1 MNNPQYIFS
10 MYKLNKVYPGGK
22 QVIKDISLS
31 FLPGAK
37 IGVLGGNGAGKSTL
51 LKIMA
56 GLDTDYNGDAKLAE
70 GIKVGYLAQE
80 PELNNELNVYENVME
95 GMAEAKKIVDDF
107 NAISLKFSE
116 DLSEDEMNETIL
128 KQAEL
133 QEMIDN
139 MDAWDLE
146 RKAEIAMDALSLPPA
161 SDKIDHLS
169 GGEKRRVALAKLLLS
184 NPDFLLL
191 DEPTN
196 HLDAL
201 SVAWLQRF
209 LHDFPGTVVTI
220 THDRYFLDEVA
231 GWILELDRGEGI
243 PYKGNYSGWLEQ
255 KQKRLELEGK
265 IEEARKRKL
274 NEELEWIKAAPRAR
288 QAKSKARISSYEEL
302 VAREQKKEINV
313 GNLVIPPAPRLGSE
327 VISFDNVSKSF
338 GEKLLIDSLSFKL
351 PPGGIIGVIGANGA
365 GKTTLFRLITQEEKP
380 DNGEILI
387 GETVNLNYVDQSRDV
402 LKPEKN
408 VWESICDGLDEIQ
421 IGKKIIQSRAY
432 VGQFNFKGSDQQKI
446 VSQLSGGERNRV
458 HLARTLKIPGNV
470 LLLDEPTNDLD
481 VDTLRS
487 LEEAILEFSGCVV
500 VISHDRWFLNKLATH
515 ILAFEGD
522 SHVEWFEG
530 NYQDYEND
538 KRRRLGEESLNP
550 KRMKYKPIIR

>member
-10 MYKLNKVYPGGK
+10 MYKMSKVYPGGK
-22 QVIKDISLS
+22 QVLKDISLS

-56 GLDTDYNGDAKLAE
+56 GIDNEFNGDAKLAD

-80 PELNNELNVYENVME
+80 PELDNNLNVYENVME
-95 GMAEAKKIVDDF
+95 GMFEAKSLVDEF
-107 NAISLKFSE
+107 NLISLKFSE
-116 DLSEDEMNETIL
+116 DLTDEEMNETIS
-128 KQAEL
+128 KQGEL
-133 QEMIDN
+133 QEKIDN
-139 MDAWDLE
+139 MDAWDLD
-146 RKAEIAMDALSLPPA
+146 RKAEIAMDALSLPA
-161 SDKIDHLS
+161 GEAKIVNLS

-201 SVAWLQRF
+201 SVSWLQRF
-209 LHDFPGTVVTI
+209 LHDFPGTVITI

-243 PYKGNYSGWLEQ
+243 PYKGNYSQWLEQ

-274 NEELEWIKAAPRAR
+274 SEELEWIKSAPRAR

-302 VAREQKKEINV
+302 VAQEQKNEINTN
-313 GNLVIPPAPRLGSE
+313 NLVIPPAPRLGNE
-327 VISFDNVSKSF
+327 VINFNNVSKSF
-338 GEKLLIDSLSFKL
+338 EDKLLIDNLTFKL
-351 PPGGIIGVIGANGA
+351 PPGGIVGVIGANGA
-365 GKTTLFRLITQEEKP
+365 GKTTLFRMITKEEIP
-380 DNGEILI
+380 NNGEIII
-387 GETVNLNYVDQSRDV
+387 GETVSLNYVDQSRDL
-402 LKPEKN
+402 LKPEQN

-421 IGKKIIQSRAY
+421 IGKKTIQSRAY
-432 VGQFNFKGSDQQKI
+432 VSQFNFKGSDQQKI
-446 VSQLSGGERNRV
+446 VSHLSGGERNRV
-458 HLARTLKIPGNV
+458 HLAKMLKTPGNV

-487 LEEAILEFSGCVV
+487 LEEAILAFSGCVV

-515 ILAFEGD
+515 ILAFEGG

-530 NYQDYEND
+530 NYQDYEQD
-538 KRRRLGEESLNP
+538 KKRRLGDDALNP
-550 KRMKYKPIIR
+550 KWIKYNPISR

>member
-1 MNNPQYIFS
+1 
-10 MYKLNKVYPGGK
+10 
-22 QVIKDISLS
+22 
-31 FLPGAK
+31 
-37 IGVLGGNGAGKSTL
+37 
-51 LKIMA
+51 
-56 GLDTDYNGDAKLAE
+56 
-70 GIKVGYLAQE
+70 
-80 PELNNELNVYENVME
+80 
-95 GMAEAKKIVDDF
+95 
-107 NAISLKFSE
+107 
-116 DLSEDEMNETIL
+116 
-128 KQAEL
+128 
-133 QEMIDN
+133 
-139 MDAWDLE
+139 
-146 RKAEIAMDALSLPPA
+146 
-161 SDKIDHLS
+161 
-169 GGEKRRVALAKLLLS
+169 
-184 NPDFLLL
+184 
-191 DEPTN
+191 
-196 HLDAL
+196 
-201 SVAWLQRF
+201 
-209 LHDFPGTVVTI
+209 
-220 THDRYFLDEVA
+220 
-231 GWILELDRGEGI
+231 
-243 PYKGNYSGWLEQ
+243 
-255 KQKRLELEGK
+255 
-265 IEEARKRKL
+265 
-274 NEELEWIKAAPRAR
+274 
-288 QAKSKARISSYEEL
+288 
-302 VAREQKKEINV
+302 
-313 GNLVIPPAPRLGSE
+313 
-327 VISFDNVSKSF
+327 
-338 GEKLLIDSLSFKL
+338 LLIDSLSFKL

-538 KRRRLGEESLNP
+538 KKRRLGEESLNP
-550 KRMKYKPIIR
+550 KRMKYKTIIR